1 MKAGRYI
8 VVPTTFNP
16 GDTGQFLLRYT
27 LHISWFPEIQDS
39 SFSGIHYIYHGSW
52 RYRTIPSQVYTIHYI
67 YHGSWRYRT
76 VEAYVND
83 DVFGLVDLYIS
94 WLFGDDVS
102 GLIDLN
108 IYIGCLVMMC
118 LVWLS
123 FIYI

>member
-1 MKAGRYI
+1 M
-8 VVPTTFNP
+8 
-16 GDTGQFLLRYT
+16 
-27 LHISWFPEIQDS
+27 FPEIQDS
-39 SFSGIHYIYHGSW
+39 SFSGIHYIKSW
-52 RYRTIPSQVYTIHYI
+52 FLEIQDNSFSGIHYI

-102 GLIDLN
+102 GLVEVYL
-108 IYIGCLVMMC
+108 YINLGCLVMMY

-123 FIYI
+123 CIYILILVVW